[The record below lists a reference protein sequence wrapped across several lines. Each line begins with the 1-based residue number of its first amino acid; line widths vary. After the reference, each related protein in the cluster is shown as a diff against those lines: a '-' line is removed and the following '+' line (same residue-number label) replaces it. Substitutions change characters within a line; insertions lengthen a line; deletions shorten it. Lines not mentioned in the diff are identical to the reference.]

1 VALSTSTMADQLA
14 DELLQMILSP
24 SLNINEERFSSQSST
39 AFGSNDLVSSSS
51 VLLVCKK
58 WLRVATPLLY
68 EVVVLRSTPQA
79 QALADSFKQNPTF
92 ALHAKRM
99 RLEGA
104 YSCLWDIF
112 KHCSNLHT
120 ILFTLDIYSSSTVT
134 GLCRS
139 LAAINPTRVILR
151 DSCGTVN
158 ANVKKVLNTLC
169 ESIPQW
175 THLVF
180 CLSVFLS
187 QFQIDRHF
195 QQEFEF
201 PSIYDIASVRHAF
214 KGPQLARALR
224 DSPTLQIIVAVTSYK
239 WDEKWLILAEN
250 TRITFKFDYGP
261 YSGSPLSLEIARNP
275 QLLDRIQ
282 FLKDRAPL

>member
-1 VALSTSTMADQLA
+1 MADQLA

-24 SLNINEERFSSQSST
+24 SLNIEEGRFSSQSST
-39 AFGSNDLVSSSS
+39 TFGSNDLVSSSS

-68 EVVVLRSTPQA
+68 EVIVLRSTPQA
-79 QALADSFKQNPTF
+79 QALAHSFKQNPGF
-92 ALHAKRM
+92 ALHVKRV

-104 YSCLWDIF
+104 YGCLWDIF

-120 ILFTLDIYSSSTVT
+120 ILFTLDIYSSSIVT

-139 LAAINPTRVILR
+139 LPVINPTRVILR

-180 CLSVFLS
+180 WL
-187 QFQIDRHF
+187 
-195 QQEFEF
+195 
-201 PSIYDIASVRHAF
+201 
-214 KGPQLARALR
+214 
-224 DSPTLQIIVAVTSYK
+224 VTFI
-239 WDEKWLILAEN
+239 LISN
-250 TRITFKFDYGP
+250 
-261 YSGSPLSLEIARNP
+261 
-275 QLLDRIQ
+275 
-282 FLKDRAPL
+282 